1 MNSSEEIFHPIKTV
15 RASEAIYEQIKD
27 RIISGELKPGDR
39 LPSERNMMELFQRS
53 RPTIREALRMLE
65 RSGYI
70 HTIPGSNGALVTLPS
85 GRNMIESI
93 GEALQI
99 GNVSLAELSE
109 YRLVSEGAAAAWA
122 AERATDEDISLLRS
136 SLDEGAG
143 VLKHFDSPDWFR
155 QFTEADQH
163 FHLYISKA
171 AKNRVSE
178 LMNHTVGNLNRVL
191 LDEKTSVLSARKK
204 ELMMKDVQQMHE
216 EVFKAVERRDAE
228 AARAAMETHLKRFL
242 TD

>member
-70 HTIPGSNGALVTLPS
+70 RTIPGSNGALVTLPT
-85 GRNMIESI
+85 GRNMMESI

-99 GNVSLAELSE
+99 GSVSLAELSE

-122 AERATDEDISLLRS
+122 AERATEEDVNALRS
-136 SLDEGAG
+136 SLEEGAEI
-143 VLKHFDSPDWFR
+143 LKHVDAPDWYR
-155 QFTEADQH
+155 QFVAADQR
-163 FHLYISKA
+163 FHLRISRA

-178 LMNHTVGNLNRVL
+178 LMNHTVGNLNRDL
-191 LDEKTSVLSARKK
+191 WTRQTAALSGRKK
-204 ELMMKDVQQMHE
+204 EAMMKDVQQMHE
-216 EVFKAVERRDAE
+216 EIFKAVEEHDAA
-228 AARAAMETHLKRFL
+228 AARSAMETHLKRFL

>member
-53 RPTIREALRMLE
+53 RPTIRMLE

-70 HTIPGSNGALVTLPS
+70 RTIPGSNGALVTLPS

-163 FHLYISKA
+163 FHLYNSKA